1 MCHEAVEQMEIV
13 LEKVEPCELK
23 SALMLLAQTSDKNF
37 KNVGTTLTLMEKV
50 NAETNKKLDFI
61 ILNIEESKL
70 VSKKELSD
78 AVATRHNDCV
88 KHRKEIEEK
97 FKKLEAV
104 TEDLSYFKRNPK
116 IFLTLAIGVI
126 AVIFFLL
133 GTKFPIADA
142 FKIIK

>member
-1 MCHEAVEQMEIV
+1 
-13 LEKVEPCELK
+13 
-23 SALMLLAQTSDKNF
+23 MLLAQTSDKNF

-61 ILNIEESKL
+61 ISNIEEAKL
-70 VSKKELSD
+70 VSKKELAD
-78 AVATRHNDCV
+78 AVATRLNDCV
-88 KHRKEIEEK
+88 IHKKEIEEK
-97 FKKLEAV
+97 FKKLETV